1 MQARRWNKKI
11 TFKVAYYFKKW
22 FFKNRTENIFAFSNL
37 DANST
42 PVSDLHVKNK

>member
-1 MQARRWNKKI
+1 MFLIVI
-11 TFKVAYYFKKW
+11 TLRNGFK
-22 FFKNRTENIFAFSNL
+22 KNRTENIFAFSNL